1 MSTAVTISPQELLE
15 VQSWR
20 YATKKFDATKR
31 IPAEQ
36 WEALEQALVLSP
48 SSYGM
53 QPWKF
58 IVVTDPAL
66 KRQLRPAS
74 WNQSQIEDCSHLV
87 VFLAKQ
93 RITEDD
99 VDRFVSRT
107 AQVRAQDSA
116 SLSGYKDFMMGDLV
130 KGPRSAVIDQWAARQ
145 TYIALGNFMTSAALL
160 GVDTCPVEGLDP
172 AAYDRILDVVG
183 TGYHTVCACPA
194 GYRAADDGYA
204 AKPKVR
210 FPAEEVIVRR

>member
-20 YATKKFDATKR
+20 YATKKFDAARR
-31 IPAEQ
+31 IPADQ
-36 WEALEQALVLSP
+36 WEALEKALVLSP

-66 KRQLRPAS
+66 KRQLRPVS

-93 RITEDD
+93 RITESD

-107 AQVRAQDSA
+107 AQVRAQDAA
-116 SLSGYKDFMMGDLV
+116 SLAGYKDFMMGDLV

-172 AAYDRILDVVG
+172 AAYDRILGVEG

-204 AKPKVR
+204 AKSKVR
-210 FPAEEVIVRR
+210 FSADEVIVRR